1 MKTMVNR
8 ITLHFIC
15 IVILPLCLLALS
27 GCAEEFGSEYI
38 VIVSPA
44 DISSFESGDS
54 ITFEM
59 LLTVKSREH
68 NRIKKG
74 TIIQWTSDRDG
85 DLKREEV
92 DHDIEGEKAE
102 WRREYTASYSQS
114 FSTSAL
120 SAGDHKI
127 TCKANATN
135 ESGTYNIA
143 TASIRIYISESQNTT
158 TTTIAATTTTATATT
173 TTTDGGGNL
182 DVTACTALNDLVV
195 RAGKALFYNNDTE
208 CWASI
213 ILKNIGMKGIQA
225 GFYVDDNT
233 LDPTRDG
240 WVFIYLDPGQEFE
253 DFIQP
258 SGWGYSPQTDSHGNP
273 LPTRVVK
280 TSRITAI
287 YSEDGCSWILK
298 EVYATDGDVPTT
310 TQDISGLDP
319 CN

>member
-1 MKTMVNR
+1 MKTKVNR

-15 IVILPLCLLALS
+15 IAIFPLCLLALS
-27 GCAEEFGSEYI
+27 GCVGLDSQYI
-38 VIVSPA
+38 EIVSPA

-59 LLTVKSREH
+59 LLTVNSRVSAVI
-68 NRIKKG
+68 RKG

-85 DLKREEV
+85 DFWREEV
-92 DHDIEGEKAE
+92 DHDIKGVETGGGAG
-102 WRREYTASYSQS
+102 YTASYSQS

-120 SAGDHKI
+120 SAGGHKI
-127 TCKANATN
+127 TCKAVYDTI
-135 ESGTYNIA
+135 EIA
-143 TASIRIYISESQNTT
+143 TKSIRISVTESQTSST
-158 TTTIAATTTTATATT
+158 TT

-195 RAGKALFYNNDTE
+195 RAGEKKYSNNNTE

-225 GFYVDDNT
+225 GFYVDDST

-240 WVFIYLDPGQEFE
+240 WCFLYLDPGQEYE

-258 SGWGYSPQTDSHGNP
+258 SGWGYQPQYDGT
-273 LPTRVVK
+273 TRTVI
-280 TSRITAI
+280 TSKITAI

-310 TQDISGLDP
+310 TQDVSGLDP

>member
-15 IVILPLCLLALS
+15 IVIFPLCLVVLH
-27 GCAEEFGSEYI
+27 GCSDFFYDYDI
-38 VIVSPA
+38 FIFSPDNNA
-44 DISSFESGDS
+44 TFEQGDT
-54 ITFEM
+54 ITFSM
-59 LLTVKSREH
+59 NL
-68 NRIKKG
+68 IKEAQNPSDSSVTIFKG
-74 TIIQWTSDRDG
+74 TIIQWTSDIDG
-85 DLKREEV
+85 DFWKEEL
-92 DHDIEGEKAE
+92 DHDILGVEDIDG
-102 WRREYTASYSQS
+102 WFASYTQQ
-114 FSTSAL
+114 FSSSAL
-120 SAGDHKI
+120 SAGNHKI
-127 TCKANATN
+127 TCKANVKN
-135 ESGTYNIA
+135 ESGTYNLA
-143 TASIRIYISESQNTT
+143 TASIRISVTESQTSST
-158 TTTIAATTTTATATT
+158 TT
-173 TTTDGGGNL
+173 TTTDGGGDL

-195 RAGKALFYNNDTE
+195 RAGEKKYYNNNTE

-225 GFYVDDNT
+225 GFYVDDST

-240 WVFIYLDPGQEFE
+240 WVFIYLDPGQEYE

-258 SGWGYSPQTDSHGNP
+258 SGWGYQPQTDSHGNP

-287 YSEDGCSWILK
+287 YSADGCSWILK

-310 TQDISGLDP
+310 TQDVSGLDP